1 VERPTG
7 QDPPFLQPP
16 HRHLPS
22 SPPAE
27 GVPGAGFAEFKG
39 LFWAV
44 RDDLT
49 PDQREAVVHR
59 WADSP
64 RVQCQPLP
72 ESPGENVRALRI

>member
-1 VERPTG
+1 MERPTG
-7 QDPPFLQPP
+7 QDPPLLN
-16 HRHLPS
+16 HNTVT

-27 GVPGAGFAEFKG
+27 GVPGAGFADFKG
-39 LFWAV
+39 LLWAV

-64 RVQCQPLP
+64 RVHCQPLP